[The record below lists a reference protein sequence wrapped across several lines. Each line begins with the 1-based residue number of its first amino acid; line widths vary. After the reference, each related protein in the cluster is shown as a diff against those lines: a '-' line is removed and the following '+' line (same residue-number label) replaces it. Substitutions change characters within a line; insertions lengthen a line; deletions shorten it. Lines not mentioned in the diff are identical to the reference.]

1 MGSDGT
7 VGANKNTI
15 KIIGDNTDN
24 YAQGYF
30 QYDSK
35 KSGGVTRSHLRFGPS
50 PIRATYYV
58 EDVEFAA
65 VSVDSYIFTFD
76 VAQPLGKGGTLLL
89 NTTVAADKVVDY
101 LPDAL
106 KRELAEK
113 EAKLYIINASN
124 IAREIGMG
132 NRTNTILQS
141 AFFSLNPQI
150 LPYDKAKELMKS
162 FAKKTY
168 SKKGAEIVELNYKAI
183 DSAEEALVQIEVKP
197 E

>member
-1 MGSDGT
+1 M
-7 VGANKNTI
+7 
-15 KIIGDNTDN
+15 
-24 YAQGYF
+24 
-30 QYDSK
+30 
-35 KSGGVTRSHLRFGPS
+35 
-50 PIRATYYV
+50 
-58 EDVEFAA
+58 
-65 VSVDSYIFTFD
+65 
-76 VAQPLGKGGTLLL
+76 
-89 NTTVAADKVVDY
+89 
-101 LPDAL
+101 
-106 KRELAEK
+106 AEK